1 MIDKRECVFRFA
13 KEVKST
19 LAFSEN
25 KIARFLLGSGFYGI
39 LRICIEKQ

>member
-19 LAFSEN
+19 LAFSKN
-25 KIARFLLGSGFYGI
+25 KIARSPVWGLAFMVYLGYA
-39 LRICIEKQ
+39 